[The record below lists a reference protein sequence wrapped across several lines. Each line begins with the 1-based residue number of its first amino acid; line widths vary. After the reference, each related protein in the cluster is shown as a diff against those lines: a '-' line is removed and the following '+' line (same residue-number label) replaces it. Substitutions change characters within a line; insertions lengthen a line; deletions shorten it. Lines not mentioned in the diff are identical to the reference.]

1 MDQVESTKLRTGLCE
16 EVDGQ
21 YEIERDRPEQK
32 VEEAINAVNTKEV
45 SHADGRQTPKVDHF
59 YVIGGS
65 E

>member
-1 MDQVESTKLRTGLCE
+1 MDQVESTKLRAGLCE

-21 YEIERDRPEQK
+21 YEIERDRPVQE

-45 SHADGRQTPKVDHF
+45 SHADGRQTPKLGHF
-59 YVIGGS
+59 CVIGGS